1 MKACIGYRCTA
12 TAMIKAMVTWQSP
25 SLYGSGLGL
34 AKTSSSSPTTNLQLA
49 VLNCNFQLQLQM
61 IDQYG

>member
-1 MKACIGYRCTA
+1 MCIGHKWTA

-25 SLYGSGLGL
+25 SVYGSGLRL
-34 AKTSSSSPTTNLQLA
+34 AKTSSSGPTTNLQLT